1 MAASSCYTDSYQ
13 LPDCDAILGSATVRA
28 SKAADRRTESGCA
41 PKWASGSALEPTPAP
56 TPAAE
61 WDVQP
66 SVDTGQEPLADQE
79 DPSKQPARLLYVLSS
94 RLQEL
99 SVRLPINHE
108 RGMLVHSLVEAVGLL
123 DTPPVDVE
131 EARPA
136 SIEQL
141 REYHS
146 QGFLAALA
154 HYHKLKPAQLE
165 AVGLQDDCPP
175 FPGVYECAAL
185 IAGGSLQAAAALAS
199 GRYRTAVHFDGGRHH
214 AHKSQAAGFCY
225 VNDVV
230 LAVLHLLGN
239 FQRIMYVD
247 VDLHHCDAV
256 QEAFNL
262 TDRVLT
268 ISLHKLAPGFF
279 PGTGQMGSL
288 GEGRGR
294 GFSLNLPLE
303 DGLRNELFVDAFHRL
318 AGGAAELYKPDCVVL
333 QW

>member
-1 MAASSCYTDSYQ
+1 M
-13 LPDCDAILGSATVRA
+13 
-28 SKAADRRTESGCA
+28 RTSG
-41 PKWASGSALEPTPAP
+41 LI
-56 TPAAE
+56 
-61 WDVQP
+61 DN
-66 SVDTGQEPLADQE
+66 
-79 DPSKQPARLLYVLSS
+79 R
-94 RLQEL
+94 
-99 SVRLPINHE
+99 
-108 RGMLVHSLVEAVGLL
+108 
-123 DTPPVDVE
+123 
-131 EARPA
+131 
-136 SIEQL
+136 
-141 REYHS
+141 
-146 QGFLAALA
+146 
-154 HYHKLKPAQLE
+154 
-165 AVGLQDDCPP
+165 
-175 FPGVYECAAL
+175 VYECAAL

-256 QEAFNL
+256 QLLFSQQEAFNL

-288 GEGRGR
+288 GEGRGG

-333 QW
+333 QCGVDGLAHDPLGASWGLTPRGYAAAAGLAASWAVPLLVLGGGGYDDAAAARAWTAVLAALQGRASSDLQRWACVHRLVHAAPKPLLTPDANTSAAVAAKCQQLLGALSEALGSKQREEQQEGPAGCKRMRAY